1 MDEFGLKSSTNTF
14 DVSYTMAQKAKKVYN
29 MDNTVKEFSFLNR
42 WFIFKRVGE
51 VGVSDVPKIT
61 LPEPSAVVATEEE
74 DRSEGEASDEKES
87 DDMDEGAKAEE
98 AVGVSETGS
107 RLPTRDKKFS
117 DIEVFRFGVDAR
129 QADVLGVKDDKGKK
143 DINIGRWMG
152 IAAPFPIPDPDDAS
166 VKYPTVEHYLAA
178 MKFKLASNKP
188 NLAKDLMSEK
198 GKVHQ
203 DFALKRRAEAV
214 KQESPRDF
222 ELLAEEAADVRKK
235 MTKTYLNQYRVVFDE
250 NKWIPV
256 KDRVLMDALKY
267 RFEHD
272 KRFREGVEAAR
283 GLGKYLLYST
293 KIAAVASELGGTRS
307 LATGII
313 EGENKV
319 GRFIM
324 EIAGF
329 KF

>member
-1 MDEFGLKSSTNTF
+1 
-14 DVSYTMAQKAKKVYN
+14 MAQKDKKTYN
-29 MDNTVKEFSFLNR
+29 MADTVKEFSFLNR
-42 WFIFKRVGE
+42 WFIFKRMGE
-51 VGVSDVPKIT
+51 VGVSDIPKIT
-61 LPEPSAVVATEEE
+61 LPEPAAADEE
-74 DRSEGEASDEKES
+74 DRPEEEEGETSEGESGEDEEGEEEVEKE
-87 DDMDEGAKAEE
+87 E
-98 AVGVSETGS
+98 VSETGA
-107 RLPTRDKKFS
+107 RLPPRDRKFA
-117 DIEVFRFGVDAR
+117 DIEIFRIGVDAR
-129 QADVLGVKDDKGKK
+129 QADLLGVKDDKGKK
-143 DINIGRWMG
+143 DVNIGRWMG
-152 IAAPFPIPDPDDAS
+152 IAAPFPIPDPDDAL

-203 DFALKRRAEAV
+203 DFALKRRAESV

-222 ELLAEEAADVRKK
+222 ELLAEEAADVRRK

-256 KDRVLMDALKY
+256 KDKVLMDALKY

-272 KRFREGVEAAR
+272 KRFRDGVEAAR

-293 KIAAVASELGGTRS
+293 KITAVASELGGTRS

-329 KF
+329 KFQRSMGLKSQFLIKTNVK